1 MATVDFI
8 PTERKEDEGHWISV
22 ADMMSGLMMV
32 ILFIAIVYINN
43 IGRYF
48 DAVSDAQSKICNDLQ
63 REFANNID
71 EWSLQIC
78 EDGLVVRFQ
87 NESIFP
93 PNDSEP
99 SLEFQ
104 QILASF
110 YPRFMEIIW
119 NNNEDISELR
129 IEGHTSSEG
138 LPQQDLFQAYL
149 HNTELS
155 QDRSRNVMNFVLSL
169 SDIASNNEY
178 MTWSFNNTTAHGLS
192 SSELILDGNA
202 EDRERSRRVEFR
214 LATTAQENL
223 AGLVE
228 QLNAN

>member
-1 MATVDFI
+1 M
-8 PTERKEDEGHWISV
+8 KY
-22 ADMMSGLMMV
+22 
-32 ILFIAIVYINN
+32 LFFEPMLIAIVKSRLQPGKQVRGRAETLEPEEGKK
-43 IGRYF
+43 IGGSL
-48 DAVSDAQSKICNDLQ
+48 AIVLATTLTGTH
-63 REFANNID
+63 AID

-119 NNNEDISELR
+119 ENSEDISELR

-138 LPQQDLFQAYL
+138 LPQQNLFQAYL

-169 SDIASNNEY
+169 PSITTNNEY
-178 MTWSFNNTTAHGLS
+178 MTWSFNNATFAMCPDRAIISRNRTIATQCSTSADRSNDAH
-192 SSELILDGNA
+192 A
-202 EDRERSRRVEFR
+202 VRWSRRCQR
-214 LATTAQENL
+214 Q
-223 AGLVE
+223 
-228 QLNAN
+228 QQQRRQ